1 MNHSWFHRI
10 RRLLET
16 GVTITLPFGTFTFE
30 PDAQAGVFVL
40 LHLQRYSFL
49 LYQTL
54 LTISILFFYLFLTHK
69 INSTKIFINSY
80 PNCVE
85 TIRFN
90 ILIQLSLSI

>member
-1 MNHSWFHRI
+1 MVVKTLFLCWVDLEEMRKVMNHSWFHRI

-54 LTISILFFYLFLTHK
+54 LTISILFFTF
-69 INSTKIFINSY
+69 F
-80 PNCVE
+80 
-85 TIRFN
+85 
-90 ILIQLSLSI
+90 